1 MARKKVASTSAKPK
15 GKGRARSTASK
26 DVFSDDEEEAAHQ
39 ERTMNA
45 RADVDEPTFEQEDS
59 EVDEDE
65 AFNSEDEAEYGMF
78 FNKNKEEEQEEE
90 EEEEEDEGGDLLS
103 DLLGTTPATRLSTA
117 SDEEDDEDKIKN
129 LSKMVDTLVEKKSR
143 KKLDEIDSQ
152 FASEA
157 AGSEGGELT
166 LGSLLGAQTV
176 KPGAETAEEEEAE
189 EKNKA
194 GLDLRRTTLTLQ
206 ANREPVHDARAQRK
220 LAYVEKAK
228 EVDVFEPVVRRN
240 RNKETLDLRVQA
252 PKLEKLTPAAL
263 ASKFVAQTDME
274 KSVAALLQAG
284 DLSDKKLAQDEE
296 EELARKRVST
306 AEVAARQKELA
317 KLRSLLFYE
326 EQKKKRVKKIKS
338 KLYHKIRNSQDKKA
352 VAKQKEEL
360 RALDPELARKL
371 DEELAEKRVLGASYT
386 QTSNTSKWVKHQ
398 LRRGIQADDATRS
411 AIADQLRR
419 GEELRRKMDAVDSD
433 DDDMDFDDDEMEGDA
448 ASRLQKRLERQAN
461 ALVTEI
467 DADSAEAGKKRGLEG
482 MKFMQRAAEKQ
493 REKARIEAEKL
504 LREIRS
510 GDGDM
515 ILSEGEDYVS
525 SGDEGAAKKKMLT
538 QSMSGGVSARAS
550 GAIAVDLGKKS
561 KKKVIVTEQDKAN
574 VDRALAGGAL
584 QTANV
589 SMSGGVSARASG
601 AIAVDHS
608 EGGNNV
614 ALANGD
620 KKKSKEVEIGAKA
633 AKARLRQKLDGGY
646 RHGTSINYG
655 EENYRAW
662 SEHSYE
668 NKRNK
673 KQTQQVKGAQ
683 ADVAA
688 AIESLAEDTKESTK
702 DDSAIAALT
711 NGSKTSKKRKLDQ
724 EKERRLKRKRW
735 RQGVKSRQ
743 EARPSCSS
751 SWQQDAEE
759 GRRGCQ
765 AYGPERR
772 QMSKQKAKDIAARLR
787 RTKEPAKKEAN
798 TAGQDEL
805 VRRAFEFV
813 ADEEDELALE
823 KDRLAGQDA
832 DAKKG
837 AEVAKL
843 MGMSGWGSWAGDG
856 VKVSRRQIAREQK
869 AKDIAREAKQKALA
883 GRKDARMERVLI
895 NEKKDKKAAKYTV
908 KDVPYPFTSREEY
921 EAAMR
926 NPLGS
931 DWNTSQVTNVLTAP
945 KIMKHAGTS
954 IAPLWA
960 ATGTLAHV
968 TNVQAPKIMTN
979 VLTRWYLI
987 GRAPLRASKEDRR
1000 QAKKELSLKRKAK
1013 F

>member
-1 MARKKVASTSAKPK
+1 MARRTPARKGKKVASTSAKPK

-45 RADVDEPTFEQEDS
+45 RADVDEVFEYEEPTFEQEDS

-194 GLDLRRTTLTLQ
+194 GLDLRRVRQQVRELEGDGTTLTLQ

-371 DEELAEKRVLGASYT
+371 DEELAEKRAEERLT
-386 QTSNTSKWVKHQ
+386 LKHRNTSKWVKHQ

-493 REKARIEAEKL
+493 REKARTEAEKL

-525 SGDEGAAKKKMLT
+525 SGDEGAAKKK
-538 QSMSGGVSARAS
+538 
-550 GAIAVDLGKKS
+550 IKKS

-601 AIAVDHS
+601 AIAVDLG

-620 KKKSKEVEIGAKA
+620 KKQSKEFEIGAKA
-633 AKARLRQKLDGGY
+633 AKEKTPAKTD
-646 RHGTSINYG
+646 TEDTDMEPAAMG
-655 EENYRAW
+655 EENPWLSNTATKSKR
-662 SEHSYE
+662 S
-668 NKRNK
+668 KRNK
-673 KQTQQVKGAQ
+673 KKTQQVKGAQ

-724 EKERRLKRKRW
+724 EKT
-735 RQGVKSRQ
+735 
-743 EARPSCSS
+743 EA
-751 SWQQDAEE
+751 
-759 GRRGCQ
+759 
-765 AYGPERR
+765 
-772 QMSKQKAKDIAARLR
+772 
-787 RTKEPAKKEAN
+787 KEPEQSTAGKKKKNKKAKKEAN

-954 IAPLWA
+954 IAPL
-960 ATGTLAHV
+960 
-968 TNVQAPKIMTN
+968 
-979 VLTRWYLI
+979 VL
-987 GRAPLRASKEDRR
+987 SKEDRK